1 MKCGI
6 EIVHF
11 FFIKIV
17 WKQYVQTLVLYCF
30 ARTLLVLQTY
40 NTETLKKVYSKRLA
54 FVGSVVQG
62 ADTPVSDGFKSIP
75 L

>member
-11 FFIKIV
+11 FLIKIV

-40 NTETLKKVYSKRLA
+40 NTKTLKKVYSKHLA
-54 FVGSVVQG
+54 FVASVVQG
-62 ADTPVSDGFKSIP
+62 ACTPDADSFNT
-75 L
+75 